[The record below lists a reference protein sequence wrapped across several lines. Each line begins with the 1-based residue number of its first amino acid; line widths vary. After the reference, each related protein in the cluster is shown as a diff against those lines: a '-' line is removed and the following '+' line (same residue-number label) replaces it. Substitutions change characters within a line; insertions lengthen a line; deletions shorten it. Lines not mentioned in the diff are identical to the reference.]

1 MNKLAQVI
9 RELTYSEM
17 MEIAENLAEAIAEKH
32 VWPTFGTREDFA
44 TLLDGWAQ
52 GQPERS
58 ASCSASW
65 RVGRRAW

>member
-52 GQPERS
+52 GQPE
-58 ASCSASW
+58 
-65 RVGRRAW
+65 